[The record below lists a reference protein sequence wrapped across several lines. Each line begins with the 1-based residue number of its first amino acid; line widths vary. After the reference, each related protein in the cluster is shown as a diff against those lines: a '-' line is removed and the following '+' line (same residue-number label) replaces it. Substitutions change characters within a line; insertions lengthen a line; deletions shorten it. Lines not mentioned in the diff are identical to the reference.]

1 MQTLSSVG
9 TLLSI
14 EDSLVPADSKTV
26 RSFAFDVPAGT
37 AAMTLAFEW
46 TPSVST
52 DEERNRAAVLGGLAQ
67 WRGPSVL
74 GDEGAPLGAMFEQ
87 ADVKRCL
94 EKLPNLL
101 NTVLVEPNGRWR
113 GRSDRGK
120 GTRQKPLLIDPDQ
133 PGPGFCGGAI
143 EPGVWRVDLEVHAV
157 VSERCDFF
165 LEVKSV
171 QVSEPAIPAATS
183 TGALFET
190 RGPGWY
196 RGELHT
202 HTRHSDGSHTVT
214 ELTRRAKALGLDF
227 IALTDHNCTAGE
239 RDLAGAHVPVI
250 LGAELTTFRGHHVVL
265 GLDDMEPWH
274 RDGQVL
280 DVNDVVRRVKAQ
292 GALFTLTHPFN
303 LGDPICTGCRWMTP
317 ELDRSQVD
325 LVEIWHRRW
334 TGDSAHNPAAR
345 ALWDELWQQGHRPTA
360 IAVRDWHSGQHE
372 DDLPGP
378 LPTTVVFAQSTA
390 PSDLLEGLRAGRVYV
405 TRGPAIDFTLT
416 DGGTPLGIGERA
428 PASGDDVIARVRVP
442 EGGHAGAGRLEL
454 YRRGVKVSEASF
466 DGSESYELTA
476 TGGPGHYRVEL
487 WDDDGPLVITNHV
500 ELLAR

>member
-1 MQTLSSVG
+1 MQTLLSV
-9 TLLSI
+9 
-14 EDSLVPADSKTV
+14 EDALAPSDSKTV

-37 AAMTLAFEW
+37 EAMTLAFEW
-46 TPSVST
+46 TPSVSS
-52 DEERNRAAVLGGLAQ
+52 DKERNRQALAFGMKQ
-67 WRGPSVL
+67 WQGPSVL
-74 GDEGAPLGAMFEQ
+74 GDGDLLLGELDGQ

-120 GTRQKPLLIDPDQ
+120 GTREKPLLIDPSE
-133 PGPGFCGGAI
+133 PGPGFLGGAI

-165 LEVKSV
+165 LEVNAV
-171 QVSEPAIPAATS
+171 PAKGAPAERAEAS
-183 TGALFET
+183 PLRYEL

-202 HTRHSDGSHTVT
+202 HTRHSDGSHTVA

-239 RDLAGAHVPVI
+239 RDLHESHVPVI

-274 RDGQVL
+274 REGVVL
-280 DVNDVVRRVKAQ
+280 DVNDVVSRVKDK

-303 LGDPICTGCRWMTP
+303 VGDPICTGCRWMTP
-317 ELDRSQVD
+317 ELDLSRVD

-334 TGDSAHNPAAR
+334 TGDSADNPAAR
-345 ALWDELWQQGHRPTA
+345 ALWDELWQKGHHPTA

-378 LPTTVVFAQSTA
+378 LPTTVVKSASTA
-390 PSDLLEGLRAGRVYV
+390 PSHLLEGIRAGRVYV
-405 TRGPAIDFTLT
+405 TRGPAIDLALD
-416 DGGTPLGIGERA
+416 DGGAPLGIGDRG
-428 PASGDDVIARVRVP
+428 PASGGDVTARVHVP
-442 EGGHAGAGRLEL
+442 EGGHVGEARLEL
-454 YRRGVKVSEASF
+454 YKRGDKVAEAHF
-466 DGSESYELTA
+466 DGSESYALTCA
-476 TGGPGHYRVEL
+476 GGPGHYRVEL
-487 WDDDGPLVITNHV
+487 WDDEGPVVITNHV
-500 ELLAR
+500 VLTSA